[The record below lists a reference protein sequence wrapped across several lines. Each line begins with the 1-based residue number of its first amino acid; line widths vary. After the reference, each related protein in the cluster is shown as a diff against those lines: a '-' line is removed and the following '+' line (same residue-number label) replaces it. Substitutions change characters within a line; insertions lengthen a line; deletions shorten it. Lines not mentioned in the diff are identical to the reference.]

1 MARFGTTEASREQI
15 RALLASAVLYFWVE
29 GGGPLFHRF
38 GKGGC
43 FDLPL

>member
-29 GGGPLFHRF
+29 GGG
-38 GKGGC
+38 GAT
-43 FDLPL
+43 LPSFWEGWVF

>member
-29 GGGPLFHRF
+29 GGGAT
-38 GKGGC
+38 
-43 FDLPL
+43 LPSFWEGWVF